1 MKSKN
6 IFKIFIVAFLIS
18 IVFVN
23 IKVYQSSYYQSYLL
37 YDYNNDSYIVP
48 YEIYTKLDYNFPNLT
63 QTALPIKI
71 LKARYLMNLDSISQA
86 KSLLFDARKANPY
99 IMATEDML
107 ANIYLNENN
116 LDSAYLLSKL
126 AFNKM
131 PNVDIHRSTY
141 FQVLRSIKDSINV
154 ESELDDAFIRLKNL
168 RSSQKHWYDYIFSK
182 SLITDST
189 ATVIPLI
196 KQFKE
201 RFPNE
206 NPKIIEE
213 LENRIEIGTQ
223 SFTLFSLFSALGD
236 DYFKKEDYLN
246 SSIYYEQAIEY
257 NQDNYI
263 IYENLAISYDL
274 SNRTDKALEMYDL
287 VLNNFKPNNGRAEF
301 YKGLLLVRLGENEL
315 GCNYL
320 RKSSNK
326 NYTGTNT
333 KIRASEVFVGL
344 CVNN

>member
-1 MKSKN
+1 MNSKN

-18 IVFVN
+18 NVFVN
-23 IKVYQSSYYQSYLL
+23 IKVYQSSYFQAYLL
-37 YDYNNDSYIVP
+37 YDFNNDSYLLP
-48 YEIYTKLDYNFPNLT
+48 YEIYNKLEDNFPNLT
-63 QTALPIKI
+63 QTALPIKF
-71 LKARYLMNLDSISQA
+71 LKARYLLNIDSISQA
-86 KSLLFDARKANPY
+86 KSLLFDARKENPY
-99 IMATEDML
+99 IMAAEDML
-107 ANIYLNENN
+107 AKIYLRENN

-131 PNVDIHRSTY
+131 PNVDIHRNTY
-141 FQVLRSIKDSINV
+141 FNVLRSLKDSISV
-154 ESELDDAFIRLKNL
+154 EPELDNAFMRLKNL

-182 SLITDST
+182 SLLTDST
-189 ATVIPLI
+189 ATVLSLI
-196 KQFKE
+196 HQFKE

-206 NPKIIEE
+206 DPKIIDE
-213 LENRIEIGTQ
+213 LKNRIEVGSQ
-223 SFTLFSLFSALGD
+223 SYTLFSLFSAIGD

-246 SSIYYEQAIEY
+246 SSNYYEQAIDY
-257 NQDNYI
+257 NQDNYV

-274 SNRTDKALEMYDL
+274 SNNTDKALEIYDF

-320 RKSSNK
+320 RESSNK
-326 NYTGTNT
+326 NYVGINTN
-333 KIRASEVFVGL
+333 IRASEVFVGL

>member
-23 IKVYQSSYYQSYLL
+23 IKAYQSSYFQAYLL
-37 YDYNNDSYIVP
+37 YDFNNDSYIVP
-48 YEIYTKLDYNFPNLT
+48 YEIYNKIDDDFPNLT
-63 QTALPIKI
+63 QTALPIKF
-71 LKARYLMNLDSISQA
+71 LKARYLLKIDSISQA
-86 KSLLFDARKANPY
+86 KSLLFDASKVNSH
-99 IMATEDML
+99 IMAAENML
-107 ANIYLNENN
+107 AEIYLKENN

-131 PNVDIHRSTY
+131 PNVDKHRSTY
-141 FQVLRSIKDSINV
+141 FNVLRSLKDSMNV
-154 ESELDDAFIRLKNL
+154 ESELDNAFMRLKNL

-182 SLITDST
+182 SIITDST

-196 KQFKE
+196 NQFKD

-206 NPKIIEE
+206 DLKIIEE
-213 LENRIEIGTQ
+213 LENRVTIGSQ
-223 SFTLFSLFSALGD
+223 SYSFFSVFSAIGD
-236 DYFKKEDYLN
+236 DYFIKEDYLN
-246 SSIYYEQAIEY
+246 SSNYYEQAIDY

-274 SNRTDKALEMYDL
+274 SNRTDKAIEIYDL
-287 VLNNFKPNNGRAEF
+287 VLNNFKPNNGRVEF

-315 GCNYL
+315 GCDYL
-320 RKSSNK
+320 KKSSNK
-326 NYTGTNT
+326 NYVGSNTN
-333 KIRASEVFVGL
+333 IRASEVFVAL